1 MKVLSASSALDTRAQ
16 FTGEVATI
24 SKLLSPLSARDI
36 GTIRCVGLN
45 FKDHA
50 AELGV
55 SLPQVPTIFTKPC
68 TALTGALDPIAL
80 PRSAPKAVDSEVEL
94 AVVIAEDCK
103 DVTPTEAMEYVL
115 GYTIANDLT
124 ARDLQSQTSQWGY
137 CKGFDGFCPLGPVLA
152 SRQAVGD
159 VGGLAMRTELDGQIL
174 QDSTPDQMI
183 FSVGEMISHLSRVSP
198 VPKSTDHARENGLS
212 LMRQQGHHTSQG
224 HSDPDR
230 DAIRH
235 WPQLL
240 TTAVS
245 EGWIASEGVH
255 HPEARYLGQSRCCVA
270 SAAYEP
276 SVDLGSMSRTIS
288 QTIEQQT
295 PPHGHNRNDVIF
307 LVLLFFT

>member
-1 MKVLSASSALDTRAQ
+1 MAAASTPTWGRFVRFIAEDGNRELCGEPVDADIDVGLALAAKHEIKVKVLSASSALDTRAQ

-183 FSVGEMISHLSRVSP
+183 FSVGEMISHLSRDTTLPKGTVILTGTPSGIGHSYSPPRYLKAGSRLKVSITPKLGTLVNP
-198 VPKSTDHARENGLS
+198 VVASP
-212 LMRQQGHHTSQG
+212 QQHTS
-224 HSDPDR
+224 H
-230 DAIRH
+230 
-235 WPQLL
+235 L
-240 TTAVS
+240 
-245 EGWIASEGVH
+245 
-255 HPEARYLGQSRCCVA
+255 
-270 SAAYEP
+270 
-276 SVDLGSMSRTIS
+276 
-288 QTIEQQT
+288 
-295 PPHGHNRNDVIF
+295 
-307 LVLLFFT
+307 